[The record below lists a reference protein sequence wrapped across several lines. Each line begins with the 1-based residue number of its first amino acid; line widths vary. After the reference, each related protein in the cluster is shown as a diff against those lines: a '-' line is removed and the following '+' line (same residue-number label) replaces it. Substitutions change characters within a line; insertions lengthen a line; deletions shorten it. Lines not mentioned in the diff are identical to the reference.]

1 MKKCSSKK
9 IIVSVILIAAAFL
22 ICLSG
27 KSLYD
32 SKYSLICSEYSI
44 ESEKLTAPIRVVQL
58 SDLHNS
64 EFGVEN
70 QKLIDAV
77 KVQKPDIIFITGDQ
91 LNAGDED
98 TSVAVDVVSALSEIA
113 PTYFSLGNHEI
124 MYQRNFNTD
133 VTELFESAG
142 ATVLEMEYVDIEVN
156 GQQIRIGGIYGYCL
170 PEKYLKTNEADPEEC
185 EWLSDFQNTSRYTV
199 LMCHMP
205 TSWILSDGINEWNVN
220 SVFSGH
226 THGGEIILPFIGGVY
241 GPDFGFFPGKLEGVY
256 YSENKDKVMILS
268 RGLGTA
274 QSVPRFNNI
283 PEIVTVN
290 FVPA

>member
-32 SKYSLICSEYSI
+32 SKYSLTCSEYSI
-44 ESEKLTAPIRVVQL
+44 ESEKLTSPIRVVQL

-64 EFGVEN
+64 EFGAEN
-70 QKLIDAV
+70 QKLIEMV
-77 KVQKPDIIFITGDQ
+77 KAQKPDIILITGDQ
-91 LNAGDED
+91 LNGNEED
-98 TSVAVDVVSALSEIA
+98 TSVAVDTVSALSEVA

-124 MYQRNFNTD
+124 MYQQNFGID

-170 PEKYLKTNEADPEEC
+170 PEKYLKTNETDPEEC

-256 YSENKDKVMILS
+256 YSENKDKVLILS

-274 QSVPRFNNI
+274 SSIPRFNNI

>member
-1 MKKCSSKK
+1 MKKRNSKK
-9 IIVSVILIAAAFL
+9 ICMSVLLLVVVFL
-22 ICLSG
+22 ICLSV

-32 SKYSLICSEYSI
+32 SKYSLTCSEYSI
-44 ESEKLTAPIRVVQL
+44 ESEKLTSPIRVVQL

-64 EFGVEN
+64 EFGAEN
-70 QKLIDAV
+70 QKLIEMV
-77 KVQKPDIIFITGDQ
+77 KAQKPDIILITGDQ
-91 LNAGDED
+91 LNGNEED
-98 TSVAVDVVSALSEIA
+98 TSVAVDTVSALSEVA

-124 MYQRNFNTD
+124 MYQQNFGID

-142 ATVLEMEYVDIEVN
+142 ATVLEKKYVDIEVN
-156 GQQIRIGGIYGYCL
+156 GQQIRIGGIYSYCL
-170 PEKYLKTNEADPEEC
+170 PEEGLRNEADLQEYR
-185 EWLSDFQNTSRYTV
+185 WISDFQNTSRYTI

-205 TSWILSDGINEWNVN
+205 VVWILNNGINQWNID

-226 THGGEIILPFIGGVY
+226 THGGQIILPFVGGVY

-256 YSENKDKVMILS
+256 YSENKDKVLILS

-274 QSVPRFNNI
+274 SSIPRFNNI